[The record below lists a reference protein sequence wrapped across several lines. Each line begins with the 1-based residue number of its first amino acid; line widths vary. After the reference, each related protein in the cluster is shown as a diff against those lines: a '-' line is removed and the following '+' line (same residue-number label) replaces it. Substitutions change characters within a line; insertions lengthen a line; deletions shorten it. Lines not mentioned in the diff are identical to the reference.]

1 MCCFMADYTGQSCFH
16 CQKPFQPEDDVVVCP
31 ECGTPYH
38 RACWQETDHC
48 TNFQL
53 HETGGSWKPVQQ
65 EEESAKEETRRCPR
79 CGTDNPV
86 QQAFCGH
93 CGMILNASQ
102 AADPSQ
108 RGAQWQNT
116 SAEDICC
123 GLDPNEQYEGERL
136 EDVANFVRTN
146 TMYYIPIFKKFR
158 ETGSKLS
165 MNLISALLPHF
176 YFASRK
182 MWGMTFLV
190 IIAFLLLN
198 LPSELYSFVTDGDLV
213 ISNLRSLQESMGS
226 LYSGIFD
233 TMIQQTEAFCNA
245 LQPHET
251 LIHWLYM
258 ICMYLNF
265 AVRVLLFAFSNYFYY
280 RFVLRKVRKIRAEDL
295 PVSMQK
301 DRLRMAGG
309 TNYWFVLLSIL
320 ARYSVSV
327 LFSMLFILGINLAF

>member
-1 MCCFMADYTGQSCFH
+1 MADYTGQSCFH
-16 CQKPFQPEDDVVVCP
+16 CQKPFQPEDDIVVCP

-48 TNFQL
+48 TNVQL

-65 EEESAKEETRRCPR
+65 ESQAAATEETRRCPR
-79 CGTDNPV
+79 CGTDNPM

-93 CGMILNASQ
+93 CGMILKETESADASQ
-102 AADPSQ
+102 NAYQ
-108 RGAQWQNT
+108 RQNVG
-116 SAEDICC
+116 AEDVCC
-123 GLDPNEQYEGERL
+123 ELDPNEQYEGERL
-136 EDVANFVRTN
+136 EDVANFVCTN
-146 TMYYIPIFKKFR
+146 TIYYIPIFKKFR

-165 MNLISALLPHF
+165 MNLISALVPHF

-190 IIAFLLLN
+190 IVGFLLLD
-198 LPSELYSFVTDGDLV
+198 LPSELYSFVTDGDML
-213 ISNLRSLQESMGS
+213 ISNLRSMQESMGS
-226 LYSGIFD
+226 LYSSVFD
-233 TMIQQTEAFCNA
+233 EIIRQTEAFCHI

-251 LIHWLYM
+251 VIRWLHV

-265 AVRVLLFAFSNYFYY
+265 AVRVLLFAFSNYIYY

-301 DRLRMAGG
+301 DKLRMMGG
-309 TNYWFVLLSIL
+309 TNFWFILLAIL
-320 ARYSVSV
+320 VQYSVRV
-327 LFSMLFILGINLAF
+327 LFSALFILGINLAF